1 MKIIIGLGNP
11 SKKYRNNRH
20 NLGFRVIDKLS
31 DTLEVPVDKKKFNSE
46 YGKKGSE
53 LLLVKPTTYMND
65 SGRAVISWVN
75 YYKVERKDL
84 LVVCDDLTLD
94 LGLLRFRRGGSQG
107 GHNGLKSVISCLS
120 SNQFPRL
127 RMGIGLPSEA
137 VAKLLNVPGKYSPD
151 DYLVDFADYVLQN
164 FKEDE
169 KDFVEKMVNY
179 APRAVK
185 EFIENGIDEAMNKYN
200 NRNISDMLLDGENPG

>member
-11 SKKYRNNRH
+11 GRKYKNNRH

-31 DTLEVPVDKKKFNSE
+31 DYLEVPVDKKKFSSK

-53 LLLVKPTTYMND
+53 LLLVKPVTFMND
-65 SGRAVISWVN
+65 SGSAVISWIN
-75 YYKVERKDL
+75 YYKVEQKDL

-94 LGLLRFRRGGSQG
+94 LGLLRFRRSGSHG
-107 GHNGLKSVISCLS
+107 GHNGIKSVISRLN

-127 RMGIGLPSEA
+127 RMGIGLPRITG
-137 VAKLLNVPGKYSPD
+137 VVRGKSPEE
-151 DYLVDFADYVLQN
+151 DFGLPLDSADYVLQD
-164 FKEDE
+164 FKKDE
-169 KDFVEKMVNY
+169 KDSVEKMINY
-179 APRAVK
+179 VPMAVK

-200 NRNISDMLLDGENPG
+200 NRSIVESTGKP